1 MAQLG
6 ATFIFPYKEESMS
19 NTCVVSPSHRDC
31 DPYKTLYWH
40 PLDTLNL
47 HFLQLFIWTSANL
60 VENDEETRV
69 YS

>member
-1 MAQLG
+1 
-6 ATFIFPYKEESMS
+6 MS
-19 NTCVVSPSHRDC
+19 NTSVASLSHRDC

-60 VENDEETRV
+60 VENDEETGV